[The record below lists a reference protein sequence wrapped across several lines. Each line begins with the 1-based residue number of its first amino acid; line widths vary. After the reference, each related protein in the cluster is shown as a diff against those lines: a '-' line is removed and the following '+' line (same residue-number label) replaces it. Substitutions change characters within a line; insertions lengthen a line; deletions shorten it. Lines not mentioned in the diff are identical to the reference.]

1 MTTEQIHTKKYTE
14 KNRRDEVFGK
24 EQDGDRYT
32 EEKMERYIQKTYNI
46 ERDLQSMRHDK
57 RERRR
62 LNEENGE
69 MRRKIFRGDEDR
81 HGRQH

>member
-1 MTTEQIHTKKYTE
+1 MTTVEIHIKKYTE

-46 ERDLQSMRHDK
+46 ERDLQSMRQD
-57 RERRR
+57 
-62 LNEENGE
+62 NGE
-69 MRRKIFRGDEDR
+69 RGGD
-81 HGRQH
+81 